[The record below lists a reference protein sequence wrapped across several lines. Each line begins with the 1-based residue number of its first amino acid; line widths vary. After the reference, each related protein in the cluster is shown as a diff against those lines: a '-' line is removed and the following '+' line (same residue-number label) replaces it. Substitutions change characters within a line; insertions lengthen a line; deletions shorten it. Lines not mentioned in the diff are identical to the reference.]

1 MALATITQERLRSQL
16 DCLPVL
22 LAGTAAGDIDRRPA
36 SGKWSARE
44 NLAHLARYQQVF
56 LERIGQILAQDRPA
70 IGGYKAEDD
79 PQWAEWATLPAEEVL
94 ARLQG
99 GREQIIARV
108 KQLSDAE
115 LERTGVHS
123 RFGELTLAQ
132 WLEFFLL
139 HEGHHLLAV
148 LQRLHERK

>member
-1 MALATITQERLRSQL
+1 MPLASLTAERLRFQL

-22 LAGTAAGDIDRRPA
+22 LAGAAAGAMDRRPA

-56 LERIGQILAQDRPA
+56 LERLGQIVEQDRPA
-70 IGGYKAEDD
+70 IGGYKAEND
-79 PQWAEWATLPAEEVL
+79 PQWAEWAALPSEDVL
-94 ARLQG
+94 ARLHA
-99 GREQIIARV
+99 GRHHIFHRV
-108 KQLSDAE
+108 MQLSDAQ
-115 LERTGVHS
+115 LERSGIHS

-139 HEGHHLLAV
+139 HEAHHLLTGM
-148 LQRLHERK
+148 QRLHERE